1 MNIEVNKTNVKV
13 EGNNL
18 VIELTEELRKSLGMR
33 QSKPLYEC
41 KVGNIFIDNIGN
53 EWYVVEQDND
63 NNRTKVWRKELLDG
77 TYKFDSK
84 SNDFSNSE
92 IKNFLNDE
100 NGNILNDIYK
110 GFGKENVLVDT
121 VDLLSM
127 DGLDT
132 YGTCNCKVHLGTFD
146 DYRKARKNGMFRE
159 ENEKSFL
166 LDTPDSTKEGYS
178 SSYVQIVRSLG
189 RVCYGDCGWYG
200 CGVRPF
206 CFLDSSI
213 CVSVKQ
219 RIYGN
224 K

>member
-41 KVGNIFIDNIGN
+41 KVGNIIIDNIGN

-63 NNRTKVWRKELLDG
+63 NNRTKVWRKGLLGG

-84 SNDFSNSE
+84 SNDFSKSE
-92 IKNFLNDE
+92 IKNVLNDE
-100 NGNILNDIYK
+100 NGKILTDIYK
-110 GFGKENVLVDT
+110 GFGKENILVDT

-146 DYRKARKNGMFRE
+146 DYRKARKNGMFMT
-159 ENEKSFL
+159 ENEKLFW
-166 LDTPDSTKEGYS
+166 LDTPDSTNEGCS
-178 SSYVQIVRSLG
+178 TSCVQVVYGNG
-189 RVCYGDCGWYG
+189 RVHYDG
-200 CGVRPF
+200 CCWNVHGVRPF
-206 CFLDSSI
+206 CSLESSI
-213 CVSVKQ
+213 CVSVE
-219 RIYGN
+219 
-224 K
+224 

>member
-1 MNIEVNKTNVKV
+1 MNIEANKTNVKV

-18 VIELTEELRKSLGMR
+18 VIELTEELRKSLGMS

-41 KVGNIFIDNIGN
+41 KVGNIIIDNIGN

-132 YGTCNCKVHLGTFD
+132 YGIYNCKVHLGTFD
-146 DYRKARKNGMFRE
+146 DYRKARKNGMFRT
-159 ENEKSFL
+159 ENEKPFW
-166 LDTPDSTKEGYS
+166 LDTPNSTNEGYS
-178 SSYVQIVRSLG
+178 SSCVQVVRSYG
-189 RVCYGDCGWYG
+189 CVGCSVCNWGG

-206 CFLDSSI
+206 CSLDSSI
-213 CVSVKQ
+213 CVSVE
-219 RIYGN
+219 
-224 K
+224 

>member
-41 KVGNIFIDNIGN
+41 KVGNIIIDNIGN

-84 SNDFSNSE
+84 SNDFSKSE
-92 IKNFLNDE
+92 IKNVLNDE
-100 NGNILNDIYK
+100 NGKILTDIYK
-110 GFGKENVLVDT
+110 GFGKENILVDT

-146 DYRKARKNGMFRE
+146 DYRKARKNGMFMT
-159 ENEKSFL
+159 ENEKPFW
-166 LDTPDSTKEGYS
+166 LDTPDSTNEGYS
-178 SSYVQIVRSLG
+178 ASCVRVVYCSG
-189 RVCYGDCGWYG
+189 GVGCGDCRWDVH
-200 CGVRPF
+200 GVRPF
-206 CFLDSSI
+206 CSLDSSI
-213 CVSVKQ
+213 CVSVE
-219 RIYGN
+219 
-224 K
+224 

>member
-41 KVGNIFIDNIGN
+41 KVGNIIIDNIGN

-77 TYKFDSK
+77 TYKFDIG
-84 SNDFSNSE
+84 SNDFRTSE
-92 IKNFLNDE
+92 IKNVLNYE
-100 NGNILNDIYK
+100 NGKILSDIYK
-110 GFGKENVLVDT
+110 GFGKENVLIDT

-132 YGTCNCKVHLGTFD
+132 YETCDCKVHLGTFD

-159 ENEKSFL
+159 ENKKLFW
-166 LDTPDSTKEGYS
+166 LDTPSSTNEGTS
-178 SSYVQIVRSLG
+178 SSYVQVVNG
-189 RVCYGDCGWYG
+189 DGYVGYCVCRWNGH
-200 CGVRPF
+200 GVHPF
-206 CFLDSSI
+206 CSLDSSI
-213 CVSVKQ
+213 CVSVE
-219 RIYGN
+219 
-224 K
+224 

>member
-41 KVGNIFIDNIGN
+41 KVGNIIIDNIGN

-84 SNDFSNSE
+84 SNDFSKSE
-92 IKNFLNDE
+92 IKNVLNDE
-100 NGNILNDIYK
+100 NGKILTDIYK
-110 GFGKENVLVDT
+110 GFGKENILVDT

-146 DYRKARKNGMFRE
+146 DYRKARKNGMFMT
-159 ENEKSFL
+159 ENENPFW
-166 LDTPDSTKEGYS
+166 LDTPDSTNEGYS
-178 SSYVQIVRSLG
+178 ASCIQVVYGNG
-189 RVCYGDCGWYG
+189 RVYYDDCRWYVR
-200 CGVRPF
+200 GVRPF
-206 CFLDSSI
+206 CSLDSSI
-213 CVSVKQ
+213 CVSVE
-219 RIYGN
+219 
-224 K
+224 

>member
-1 MNIEVNKTNVKV
+1 MNIEVNKTNIKV

-41 KVGNIFIDNIGN
+41 KVGNIIIDNIGN

-92 IKNFLNDE
+92 IKNILNDE
-100 NGNILNDIYK
+100 SEKILTDIYK

-132 YGTCNCKVHLGTFD
+132 YGIYNCKVHLGTFD
-146 DYRKARKNGMFRE
+146 DYRKARKNGMFRT
-159 ENEKSFL
+159 ENEKPFW
-166 LDTPDSTKEGYS
+166 LDTPNSTNEGCS
-178 SSYVQIVRSLG
+178 SSYVQVVRG
-189 RVCYGDCGWYG
+189 VGFVRYGGCDWDV

-206 CFLDSSI
+206 CSLESSI
-213 CVSVKQ
+213 CVSVE
-219 RIYGN
+219 
-224 K
+224 

>member
-41 KVGNIFIDNIGN
+41 KVGNIIIDNIGN

-92 IKNFLNDE
+92 IKNILNDE
-100 NGNILNDIYK
+100 SEKILTDIYK

-132 YGTCNCKVHLGTFD
+132 YGIYNCKVHLGTFD
-146 DYRKARKNGMFRE
+146 DYRKARKNGMFRT
-159 ENEKSFL
+159 ENEKPFW
-166 LDTPDSTKEGYS
+166 LDTPNSTNEGCS
-178 SSYVQIVRSLG
+178 SSYVQIVGSG
-189 RVCYGDCGWYG
+189 GDVLCRGCGWG
-200 CGVRPF
+200 DRGVRPF
-206 CFLDSSI
+206 CSLESSI
-213 CVSVKQ
+213 CVSVE
-219 RIYGN
+219 
-224 K
+224 